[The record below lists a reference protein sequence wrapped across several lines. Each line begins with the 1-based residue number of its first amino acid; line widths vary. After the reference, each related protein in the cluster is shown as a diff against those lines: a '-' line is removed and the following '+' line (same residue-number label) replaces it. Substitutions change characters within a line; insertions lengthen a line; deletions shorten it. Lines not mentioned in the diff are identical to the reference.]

1 MSALSGT
8 LFIISAPSG
17 AGKTTLVHELLNRDP
32 RIHLSVS
39 HTTRQP
45 RPGEVTGRDYHFVGI
60 DEFLTMR
67 DRHEFLESAEVHGN
81 FYGTSRLWLEQQLSA
96 GHDVLLEI
104 DWQGAQQVR
113 RVFNDA
119 IGIFLLPPSLAELEA
134 RLRGRGTDSDE
145 TIVRRQ
151 LAALTEMRHVDEYE
165 YVIINK
171 DLQPAIE
178 DLQAAV
184 HASRLRLIVQ
194 RNHHPELF
202 SLLFPN

>member
-1 MSALSGT
+1 MSGT

-45 RPGEVTGRDYHFVGI
+45 RPGEVAGRDYHFVGI
-60 DEFLTMR
+60 DEFLAMR

-113 RVFNDA
+113 RVFHDA

-145 TIVRRQ
+145 TIARRQ

-194 RNHHPELF
+194 RYHHPELF

>member
-1 MSALSGT
+1 MSGT

-17 AGKTTLVHELLNRDP
+17 AGKTTLVRELLNRDP

-60 DEFLTMR
+60 DEFLAMR

-113 RVFNDA
+113 RVFHDA

-145 TIVRRQ
+145 TIARRQ

>member
-1 MSALSGT
+1 MSGT

-165 YVIINK
+165 YVIINN

-178 DLQAAV
+178 DLLAAV
-184 HASRLRLIVQ
+184 HTSRLRLIVQ

>member
-1 MSALSGT
+1 MSGT

-45 RPGEVTGRDYHFVGI
+45 RPGEVAGRDYHFVGI
-60 DEFLTMR
+60 DEFLAMR

-113 RVFNDA
+113 RVFHDA

-145 TIVRRQ
+145 TIARRQ

-194 RNHHPELF
+194 RNHHPKLF

>member
-1 MSALSGT
+1 MSGT

-67 DRHEFLESAEVHGN
+67 DRHEFLESAEVHSN

-165 YVIINK
+165 YVIINN

>member
-1 MSALSGT
+1 MSGT

-17 AGKTTLVHELLNRDP
+17 AGKTTLVRELLNRDP

-60 DEFLTMR
+60 DEFLAMR

-113 RVFNDA
+113 HVFHDA